1 VAHPVKIE
9 EKSSLGSDNNYFY
22 KGKILQRKKKI
33 LITFF
38 SIISILFGL
47 TGATASFGGIF
58 VLNSYE
64 ESFDNIHDLSLSLA
78 GTIEKTSDMLINS
91 NKTSEHIADS
101 IRTTKNTIDY
111 ASEISYD
118 SGMAFNEI
126 AVLVDFEVLGFQP
139 LETAADYFTD
149 IGNNLIGLSG
159 ELGLAEDDLEVNASD
174 LERIGQDLENIS
186 TELMDVSTGFNR
198 TINSFS
204 INDLV
209 LIIKFLLIYLGILN
223 MMFILN
229 GIMFL
234 ILKS

>member
-1 VAHPVKIE
+1 M
-9 EKSSLGSDNNYFY
+9 
-22 KGKILQRKKKI
+22 KKI
-33 LITFF
+33 FITIF

-47 TGATASFGGIF
+47 TGAIASFGGIF

-64 ESFDNIHDLSLSLA
+64 ESFDNIHNLSLSIA
-78 GTIEKTSDMLINS
+78 GTIEKTSEMLINS
-91 NKTSEHIADS
+91 NETSGHIAES
-101 IRTTKNTIDY
+101 IRTTKNTIKY

-126 AVLVDFEVLGFQP
+126 ADLVDFEVLGFQP
-139 LETAADYFTD
+139 LGAAGDYFAD

-159 ELGLAEDDLEVNASD
+159 ELSLAEDDLEINAND

-186 TELMDVSTGFNR
+186 IELGNVSTRFNR

-204 INDLV
+204 IYNLI

-223 MMFILN
+223 IMFILN

-234 ILKS
+234 ILKK